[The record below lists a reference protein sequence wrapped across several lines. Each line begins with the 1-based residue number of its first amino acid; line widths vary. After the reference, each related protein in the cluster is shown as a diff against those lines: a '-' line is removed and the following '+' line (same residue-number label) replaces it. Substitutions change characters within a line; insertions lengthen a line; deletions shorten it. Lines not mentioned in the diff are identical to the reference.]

1 MVQHSF
7 GRWCSTH
14 ALPAALLAT
23 PTPRLLPAH
32 PVPGPRPLHL
42 QLNIT
47 CLIPPEKINY
57 GTVVLA
63 VEAFQP
69 LPSSN
74 EPVEVRS
81 TSRPGLRGGGSC
93 VHATRVHAQHCTA
106 VWTPAAPAAASMGAT
121 SHDRCIMHT

>member
-1 MVQHSF
+1 MTCAPQPAN
-7 GRWCSTH
+7 WTT
-14 ALPAALLAT
+14 LP
-23 PTPRLLPAH
+23 
-32 PVPGPRPLHL
+32 PLHAPHPPPTASPAVSL
-42 QLNIT
+42 APAPLHPQLNIT

-81 TSRPGLRGGGSC
+81 LSRPSL
-93 VHATRVHAQHCTA
+93 
-106 VWTPAAPAAASMGAT
+106 
-121 SHDRCIMHT
+121 